1 MSPSWR
7 YDEVLL
13 VLHDSS
19 PTHISEILWGAQFL
33 PHFRY
38 PKFSILPTTSAYLR
52 SLFRLQREEG
62 PPQSN
67 SSHSQILF

>member
-1 MSPSWR
+1 MSPSWH
-7 YDEVLL
+7 YNEVLL

-19 PTHISEILWGAQFL
+19 PTHISEILCGAQFV

-38 PKFSILPTTSAYLR
+38 PKFSILPTTSYLR

-67 SSHSQILF
+67 SSHAQILF